1 MISMIKATCFFLRTS
16 RVTTGHYIPRT
27 MKASL
32 VIVRERQCTY
42 KRKIEELSPNFAA
55 VKKEYPK
62 YYTF

>member
-1 MISMIKATCFFLRTS
+1 
-16 RVTTGHYIPRT
+16 

-32 VIVRERQCTY
+32 VIILERQCTY
-42 KRKIEELSPNFAA
+42 KRKIEALSPNFVA